1 MKFTIGKFDAANRSV
16 PVTFT
21 HNGVRHKRS
30 VNATLTE
37 AGAYDAE
44 ATRETVAQVA
54 DGVAYKIE
62 IGAITAEA
70 EAG

>member
-1 MKFTIGKFDAANRSV
+1 MKFTIGKFDEAERSV
-16 PVTFT
+16 PVTFS
-21 HNGVRHKRS
+21 HNGVRHRRS
-30 VNATLTE
+30 VNATLTD
-37 AGAYDAE
+37 AGTYDAE